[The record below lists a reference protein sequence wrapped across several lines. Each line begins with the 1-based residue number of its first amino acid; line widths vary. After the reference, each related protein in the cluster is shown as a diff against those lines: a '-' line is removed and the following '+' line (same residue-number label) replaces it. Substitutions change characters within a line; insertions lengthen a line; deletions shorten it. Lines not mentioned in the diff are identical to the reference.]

1 MTATWEKKE
10 GNEGV
15 LTVTVPAEKVNKA
28 LDQAFKKVV
37 KQINVPGFRK
47 GKVPRPIFEQR
58 FGVEALYQDAVD
70 ILLPEA
76 YGEAIEE
83 TEINPVAQP
92 EVNVTQIE
100 KGKDF
105 IFEAT
110 VTVEP
115 EVKLGDYKGLEI
127 EKQETDLSDEE
138 LQESIDHSLSHLA
151 EMVVKEDGA
160 VENGDTV
167 NIDFSGSV
175 DGEEFDGGQA
185 EGYDLEIGSGSF
197 IPGFEEQIE
206 GMKTGDEKDV
216 VVTFPEEYHA
226 EELAGKEATFKTKVN
241 EIKFKDVP
249 ELNDEIANELD
260 SDAENVDEYK
270 ENLRKRLSEQKA
282 TEAENT
288 EKEDK
293 EETSK
298 EDLTEGFEDSKE
310 LLKKPAE
317 VKAVKRADVKKITS
331 SSKSE
336 TATNIRNEY
345 FSKSNTVILTN
356 SSTFVDSLS
365 AVSLS
370 RGNTPILFT
379 NQSSLDSKTLANLKA
394 NKPKKVY
401 ILGGE
406 KSVSNSV
413 VNQLK
418 SLGIIVERIAG
429 HDRYEVNSKVAAK
442 THNPNTKQ
450 KTNILITSGENHSD
464 AISSAILAQNK
475 KAPIL
480 FVRKN
485 EVPTSIKGYL
495 LSLKRNNAIGSITIV
510 GGNLSVSQQVE
521 SLSLIHI

>member
-10 GNEGV
+10 GNEGF

-288 EKEDK
+288 EKEEAINKATENASIDIPEAMINTELDRMIQEFGQRIQQQGLDLQTYYQISGQNEEQLRDQMKDDAEQRVKTNLTLTAIADEENIEVSDEDIDK
-293 EETSK
+293 ELEKMSEQFNISVEDIKSTLGNTDIVKNDVRIQKVIDLLRDNAKYVEATK
-298 EDLTEGFEDSKE
+298 ED
-310 LLKKPAE
+310 
-317 VKAVKRADVKKITS
+317 
-331 SSKSE
+331 
-336 TATNIRNEY
+336 
-345 FSKSNTVILTN
+345 
-356 SSTFVDSLS
+356 
-365 AVSLS
+365 
-370 RGNTPILFT
+370 
-379 NQSSLDSKTLANLKA
+379 
-394 NKPKKVY
+394 
-401 ILGGE
+401 
-406 KSVSNSV
+406 
-413 VNQLK
+413 
-418 SLGIIVERIAG
+418 
-429 HDRYEVNSKVAAK
+429 
-442 THNPNTKQ
+442 
-450 KTNILITSGENHSD
+450 
-464 AISSAILAQNK
+464 
-475 KAPIL
+475 
-480 FVRKN
+480 
-485 EVPTSIKGYL
+485 
-495 LSLKRNNAIGSITIV
+495 
-510 GGNLSVSQQVE
+510 
-521 SLSLIHI
+521 